1 MLGKWDEAPGGWSNL
16 SSVSDSGQPSLPSVL
31 LWGLVWRS
39 RIFGGQG
46 YSLYG
51 NLKHKLTKSKARF
64 TEM

>member
-16 SSVSDSGQPSLPSVL
+16 SSVSDSGHPVCP
-31 LWGLVWRS
+31 LVWRS
-39 RIFGGQG
+39 RIF
-46 YSLYG
+46 YSLYR